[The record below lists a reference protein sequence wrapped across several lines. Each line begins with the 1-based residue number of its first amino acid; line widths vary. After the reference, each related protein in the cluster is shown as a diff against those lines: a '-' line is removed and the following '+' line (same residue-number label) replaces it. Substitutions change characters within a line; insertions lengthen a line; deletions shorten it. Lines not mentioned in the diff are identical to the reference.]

1 MRKTASMVPRKS
13 VANIAR
19 PSRVAPVSACGSI
32 SPAPTE
38 PVGLVKGGGRAER
51 VEH

>member
-1 MRKTASMVPRKS
+1 MRKTASTVPRKS

-19 PSRVAPVSACGSI
+19 PSRVA
-32 SPAPTE
+32 
-38 PVGLVKGGGRAER
+38 LVKSGGRAER